1 MGRFGAL
8 AVLALRSAWDRRLT
22 LVLIAVSVA
31 LSTIL
36 LVGLE
41 RVRGQV
47 RGAFV
52 QAISGTDLVVGARG
66 GQIQL
71 VMYAVFHLG
80 GATNNMGW
88 DSARGIA
95 ARKEVAWT
103 IPLSMGDSHRG
114 YPVVATNGDFFAFFR
129 YRRGQALAM
138 ARGRPFSDVFEVVLG
153 SEVARRLGHGLGQ
166 GIVLRHGMGGQAP
179 EHSDKPFT
187 VVGVLAPT
195 GSPVDRSL
203 YISLESMEAIHVDW
217 RGGVP
222 VRGFSIPADRARRMN
237 LEPKAITALLVGLR
251 NRRDVFA
258 LQREIQTA
266 PGEALSAVMPGV
278 ALDQLWRLLGSGEKV
293 LWLVSVLVTAT
304 GLMGLV
310 SSVLAGLAGRRRE
323 LAILRSVGARP
334 LDVLVLL
341 SLESLALTLAGV
353 LGGLA
358 TLALLVALLGPLL
371 NDLYGLSVVLSA
383 PTGREWLL
391 AGAIVLAGYLAG
403 LVPAVRAYFLSLG
416 DGLSLSS

>member
-88 DSARGIA
+88 DSARAIA

-129 YRRGQALAM
+129 HRRGQALVM

-358 TLALLVALLGPLL
+358 TLALLVAFLGPLL